1 MKDLGP
7 VSFALGMRVQ
17 RDRKRRIVYLDQQAF
32 CDEILTSFDMQNC
45 KPCPTPQVEKQYLTK
60 AEEGYVADPQ
70 MHNAYRSLIGKVL
83 YLQRGSRPDIANSV
97 RELSR
102 FLSNPNGDHWIAA
115 KRVLR
120 YLRGTSH
127 YRLALGGDMKLY
139 PYSDA
144 DWANSQSRRSITGM
158 LVLLGHGPVS
168 WMSKKQSTVSLSSTE
183 SEYNAISEVSREVV
197 WLRQLLL
204 EMGAEQKGPTTVWE
218 DNQQTIIWC
227 LNPAHHGRNKHLDVK
242 LHYVREQVKKGALNV
257 KYISTED
264 QLADLMT
271 KPLGRVI
278 FQRLVKRIMDT
289 EAVGVCEISG
299 QKQPER
305 VD

>member
-1 MKDLGP
+1 
-7 VSFALGMRVQ
+7 
-17 RDRKRRIVYLDQQAF
+17 
-32 CDEILTSFDMQNC
+32 
-45 KPCPTPQVEKQYLTK
+45 
-60 AEEGYVADPQ
+60 
-70 MHNAYRSLIGKVL
+70 
-83 YLQRGSRPDIANSV
+83 
-97 RELSR
+97 
-102 FLSNPNGDHWIAA
+102 
-115 KRVLR
+115 
-120 YLRGTSH
+120 
-127 YRLALGGDMKLY
+127 
-139 PYSDA
+139 
-144 DWANSQSRRSITGM
+144 
-158 LVLLGHGPVS
+158 
-168 WMSKKQSTVSLSSTE
+168 MSKKQPVVSLSSTE

-218 DNQQTIIWC
+218 DNQQKIIWC